1 MVLDIQFKLKAVLGI
16 EKMLQSVCSSV
27 FGVIFAS
34 FPKINSTHF
43 YVKDEPTVVD
53 YFKIH

>member
-1 MVLDIQFKLKAVLGI
+1 
-16 EKMLQSVCSSV
+16 MLQSVCSSV
-27 FGVIFAS
+27 FGVIFAY